1 MPVLFTAHQ
10 PGEEQP
16 TRVWPTLSLEK
27 WERLIFLNCCAKKR
41 EGAAMPNRLIRDGWV
56 ESERIDMLSADAERF
71 LIRLCL
77 RADDFGR
84 YHANP
89 SLLRSNLFPLKDDV
103 RSADITFW
111 VAACAKAGL
120 IVCYEVDSKPFL
132 EILKFGQRTRA
143 LVSKFP
149 PKLGDAGQVSGTS
162 QALAGHPRTETETE
176 TKTDAEA
183 HLAPATPD
191 AGSEKPAVNLK
202 LRPSS
207 ADAPEPRPR
216 NSLLDAL
223 ASATGSNPLQV
234 PPSAWG
240 GFAKALAEIR
250 AVSADLTAEEIK
262 RRAANYR
269 SHMRD
274 ATLTA
279 PALAKHWAKCE
290 HTATAPGQ
298 NRHQQ
303 AAPTREEHAK
313 GFFYGLD
320 EDMNPISTPQA

>member
-1 MPVLFTAHQ
+1 M
-10 PGEEQP
+10 
-16 TRVWPTLSLEK
+16 WPTLSLEK
-27 WERLIFLNCCAKKR
+27 WERLSFLNCCAKKQ

-103 RSADITFW
+103 RTADITFW

-176 TKTDAEA
+176 TETETKTKTDAEA

-191 AGSEKPAVNLK
+191 AGSEKPAGNLK

-216 NSLLDAL
+216 NTLLDAL
-223 ASATGSNPLQV
+223 ACATGSNPLQV
-234 PPSAWG
+234 PASAWG
-240 GFAKALAEIR
+240 AFCKALAEIR
-250 AVSADLTAEEIK
+250 AVCPNLTSQEIK

-279 PALAKHWAKCE
+279 TALAKHWAKCE
-290 HTATAPGQ
+290 HAAASPA
-298 NRHQQ
+298 NPHQRP
-303 AAPTREEHAK
+303 APTAADHEK
-313 GFFYGLD
+313 GFLHGLD
-320 EDMNPISTPQA
+320 DSMHPIPVGQQT